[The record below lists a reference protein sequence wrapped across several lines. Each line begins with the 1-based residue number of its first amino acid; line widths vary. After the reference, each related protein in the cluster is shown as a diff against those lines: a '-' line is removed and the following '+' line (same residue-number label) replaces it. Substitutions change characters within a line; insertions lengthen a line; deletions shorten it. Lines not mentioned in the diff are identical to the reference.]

1 MKSIDLEGYGKVMLN
16 PVDIKDKDYAV
27 VDSQGNP
34 LKMEVKGSRSYNY
47 VNSEG
52 VIIPSNMVCKQFI
65 IDDEVIN
72 TPKLKATS
80 KVDNEDIA
88 IADEN
93 SEIYN
98 AIERKIYNVFTD
110 SEKIKQMLKDNKT
123 FKFPLVCGNGWK
135 VYNALLTNW
144 GDRMVMVGCRG
155 DINTALSE
163 FNDDTCELE
172 MDIMPQKET
181 AKNLL
186 KAVAYR

>member
-16 PVDIKDKDYAV
+16 PVDIKDKDYKV
-27 VDSQGNP
+27 VDIQGNP

-65 IDDEVIN
+65 IDDEN
-72 TPKLKATS
+72 T
-80 KVDNEDIA
+80 
-88 IADEN
+88 
-93 SEIYN
+93 EIYN

-181 AKNLL
+181 AKKL
-186 KAVAYR
+186 